1 MDWRLLDFCR
11 THRVNQTA
19 LAEELVLCGW
29 AGKRT
34 AKGLTRDINNHCHS
48 VDTFLRRRDTLRWW
62 FMYRRYLNASPMELM
77 GVKTDDEAV
86 AGIIQA
92 QAQIA
97 NPDVIIEKVIVA
109 PIEPIESVGPE
120 ILDRYFNRPVRKSI

>member
-1 MDWRLLDFCR
+1 MEWKLLDFCR
-11 THRVNQTA
+11 THKVNQTA

-48 VDTFLRRRDTLRWW
+48 VEAFLRRRDTLRWW
-62 FMYRRYLNASPMELM
+62 KMYRSYLNASPMELM
-77 GVKTDDEAV
+77 GVQTDTQAV
-86 AGIIQA
+86 AQIIQA

-97 NPDVIIEKVIVA
+97 NPGVIIEKVVVA
-109 PIEPIESVGPE
+109 PIYPIKSVGPE
-120 ILDRYFNRPVRKSI
+120 TLDLYFNRPVRKSI